1 MIVVRLIGGLGN
13 QMFQYAAGKAL
24 ALHHNTHLLI
34 DKIAL
39 EQDAKG
45 AFTKRNYALGCFN
58 IDASFA
64 TNEQI
69 AFFEEESAGKLKRA
83 FNRMFP
89 AAKKKVVY
97 YESGHRFHE
106 NFFTLPQDTYLI
118 GFWQTEKYFGKFQ
131 EQIRNDFTLRHPVPE
146 EVEDLLSEIRDTN
159 STSLHVRR
167 GDYVSLQSAA
177 DFHGT
182 PELDYYTKA
191 VEHIIGEK
199 GKTSVYVFSDDL
211 IWCRKHLSF
220 DLPVTFV
227 QQSHGAEW
235 DMYLMSQCRN
245 NIIANSSFSWWGAWL
260 NPHPEKIVTVPEY
273 WFKNT
278 RSDSMDIVARGWK
291 IIK

>member
-167 GDYVSLQSAA
+167 GDYVS
-177 DFHGT
+177 
-182 PELDYYTKA
+182 
-191 VEHIIGEK
+191 
-199 GKTSVYVFSDDL
+199 
-211 IWCRKHLSF
+211 
-220 DLPVTFV
+220 
-227 QQSHGAEW
+227 
-235 DMYLMSQCRN
+235 
-245 NIIANSSFSWWGAWL
+245 
-260 NPHPEKIVTVPEY
+260 
-273 WFKNT
+273 
-278 RSDSMDIVARGWK
+278 
-291 IIK
+291 